1 MKNYTIHKQE
11 TRGHANHGW
20 LNAKHSFSFGSY
32 YNPERIHFGAL
43 RVLNDDEVA
52 PGRGFGTH
60 PHDNMEIVTIPL
72 EGTLEH
78 RDSMGNTAVI
88 RNNEIQ
94 MMSTGTGIQHSEYN
108 KSLTEYL
115 RLLQIW
121 VFPKHRDIKPR
132 YDQMEL
138 VDAELKNN
146 LKVVVSPLESDD
158 GGIKL
163 NQDAWFSLGQIEAGY
178 KTVYSLK
185 KEGNGA
191 YAFVIEGSLKIDGH
205 VLNKRDA
212 LGVWDATDFEIE
224 VIDQSRLLIIDVPMK
239 F

>member
-88 RNNEIQ
+88 KNNEIQ
-94 MMSTGTGIQHSEYN
+94 MMSAGTGIQHSEYN
-108 KSLTEYL
+108 KSLSEYL

-121 VFPKHRDIKPR
+121 VFPKHRDIQPR

-146 LKVVVSPLESDD
+146 LKVVASPLESNDA
-158 GGIKL
+158 GIKL
-163 NQDAWFSLGQIEAGY
+163 NQDAWFSLGQMEAGS
-178 KTVYSLK
+178 KLNYSIK

-191 YAFVIEGSLKIDGH
+191 YAFVIEGSLKIDGYE
-205 VLNKRDA
+205 LNKRDA
-212 LGVWDATDFEIE
+212 IGVSDATDFEIE
-224 VIDQSRLLIIDVPMK
+224 ITDQSKLLIIDVPMK